1 MGAVHIP
8 LNLSKKPFA
17 KSTNDLTDDDHYET
31 NPEPPNGILKNAA
44 NKTLLLAQKSIT
56 FGEM

>member
-8 LNLSKKPFA
+8 FGNLSKKPFA
-17 KSTNDLTDDDHYET
+17 KSTSDLTDDYET
-31 NPEPPNGILKNAA
+31 NPEPPNGILKNTA